1 MAPAMAT
8 EVGRAPVA
16 APYRISLRSRI
27 YGLGTIYAKTMRD
40 SRLAFIV
47 AAGLMGGIMLAV
59 SAAITKAYPTA
70 ASRVELSSL
79 ATSVSGAAS
88 GLTGKAVNLGTMGGY
103 VQWKYG
109 PFFMI
114 VAAIWSLLALSGTL
128 AGEAHG
134 GSLEFVATSPFGKR
148 RIALEKVAA
157 HLTALT
163 LAVAIVGFAAWLAG
177 AAFATLPGDAI
188 PVQAAVGYALW
199 LGLVTVF
206 FGGLAFALAQFFGR
220 AVGAGAAGFVLI
232 AGWLL
237 QGYAATVP
245 AFTPFALLTPWSWT
259 AGHLPLAGQYNWP
272 SLIPTAI
279 AAAAFVTVGVEAFA
293 RRDVGAQQAVRTPRL
308 PRSLRGLSGPM
319 GRSIGE
325 RLSLTLAWSLGLGVF
340 TIAMAAISKSL
351 ADDVAK
357 SPDLLKTFAQ
367 IFPAFDIT
375 TAGGFLQLM
384 IQLEYIVIGFAA
396 ATLVSGWASDETSGR
411 LEMLLST
418 PLARPR
424 WAIFSVLGVYVVIAV
439 MTAIMAVCVGM
450 GAAAAGSDALTPM
463 AGSIVLGLYA
473 AALAGVGFAVG
484 GRKSSIA
491 AEVVALVV
499 VLTYLIDLLSPA
511 LSLPD
516 WLHQLALTSHL
527 GQPMVGHW
535 DPAGVVAC
543 LVLAAGGLLVGGL
556 GIRSRDVAR

>member
-1 MAPAMAT
+1 MAT
-8 EVGRAPVA
+8 EAGRAPLA
-16 APYRISLRSRI
+16 APYRISLRSRF
-27 YGLGTIYAKTMRD
+27 YGLGSIYAKTMRD

-47 AAGLMGGIMLAV
+47 AAGLMGGIMLVV

-70 ASRVELSSL
+70 ESRVELASL
-79 ATSVSGAAS
+79 ATSLGAAS
-88 GLTGKAVNLGTMGGY
+88 GIAGKAVNVGTMGGY

-109 PFFMI
+109 SFFLLI
-114 VAAIWSLLALSGTL
+114 AAIWSIMALSGTL
-128 AGEAHG
+128 ASEARG
-134 GSLEFVATSPFGKR
+134 GSLDFVAASPFGKR
-148 RIALEKVAA
+148 RIALEKVTA
-157 HLTALT
+157 HLTAMTLT
-163 LAVAIVGFAAWLAG
+163 VVIVGFAAWLAG

-199 LGLVTVF
+199 LGLVALF

-220 AVGAGAAGFVLI
+220 AVGAGVAGFALF
-232 AGWLL
+232 AGWIL

-245 AFTPFALLTPWSWT
+245 AFTPLALLTPCAWT
-259 AGHLPLAGQYNWP
+259 ADHLPLAGQYNWP
-272 SLIPTAI
+272 SLVPTAI
-279 AAAAFVTVGVEAFA
+279 ATAALLAIGVEAFA
-293 RRDVGAQQAVRTPRL
+293 RRDVGAQQAVRTSWL
-308 PRSLRGLSGPM
+308 PRPLRGLRGPI

-325 RLSLTLAWSLGLGVF
+325 RLPLTLAWGLGLGIF
-340 TIAMAAISKSL
+340 TLAMAAISKGL

-357 SPDLLKTFAQ
+357 SPDLLKTFGQ
-367 IFPAFDIT
+367 IFPGFPIT

-384 IQLEYIVIGFAA
+384 IQLEYIVVGFAA

-411 LEMLLST
+411 LEMILST

-424 WAIFSVLGVYVVIAV
+424 WAILSGLGVYAVIVV
-439 MTAIMAVCVGM
+439 MTAIVAACVGM

-463 AGSIVLGLYA
+463 AGTIALGLYA

-484 GRKSSIA
+484 GWRTSIA

-499 VLTYLIDLLSPA
+499 VATYLIDLLAPA

-516 WLHQLALTSHL
+516 WFHQLALTSHL

-535 DPAGVVAC
+535 DAFGVVAC
-543 LVLAAGGLLVGGL
+543 LVIAVVGLAVGGW
-556 GIRSRDVAR
+556 GMRRRDVGL

>member
-1 MAPAMAT
+1 MAT

-16 APYRISLRSRI
+16 APWHISLRSRF
-27 YGLGTIYAKTMRD
+27 YGLGSIYAKTMRD

-47 AAGLMGGIMLAV
+47 AAGLMGGIMLVV

-70 ASRVELSSL
+70 ESRVELASL
-79 ATSVSGAAS
+79 ATSVSGVAS
-88 GLTGKAVNLGTMGGY
+88 GIAGKAVNIGSMGGY

-109 PFFMI
+109 PLFLF
-114 VAAIWSLLALSGTL
+114 VAAIWSMLALSSTL

-134 GSLEFVATSPFGKR
+134 GSLEFVAASPFGKR
-148 RIALEKVAA
+148 RIALEKVGA
-157 HLTALT
+157 HLTAMT
-163 LAVAIVGFAAWLAG
+163 LAMVILGFAAWLAG
-177 AAFATLPGDAI
+177 AAFATLPEDAI

-199 LGLVTVF
+199 VGLAGLF

-220 AVGAGAAGFVLI
+220 AVGAGVAGFALI

-245 AFTPFALLTPWSWT
+245 AFTPFALLTPLAWT
-259 AGHLPLAGQYNWP
+259 ADHLPLAGQYNWP

-279 AAAAFVTVGVEAFA
+279 AAAALLAIGVEAFA
-293 RRDVGAQQAVRTPRL
+293 RRDIGAHQAVRTPRL
-308 PRSLRGLSGPM
+308 PRPLRGLHGPI

-325 RLSLTLAWSLGLGVF
+325 RLPLALAWSLGLGVV
-340 TIAMAAISKSL
+340 TLAMAAISKAL

-357 SPDLLKTFAQ
+357 SPDLLKTFSQ
-367 IFPAFDIT
+367 IFPGFGIT

-384 IQLEYIVIGFAA
+384 IQLEYIVVGFAA

-411 LEMLLST
+411 FEMLLST

-424 WAIFSVLGVYVVIAV
+424 WAILSGLGVYGSIIV
-439 MTAIMAVCVGM
+439 MTAIMAACVGI

-463 AGSIVLGLYA
+463 AGTIVLGLYA

-484 GRKSSIA
+484 GWRTSIA
-491 AEVVALVV
+491 AETVAIVVVA
-499 VLTYLIDLLSPA
+499 TYLIDLLAPA

-516 WLHQLALTSHL
+516 WFHQLALTSHL
-527 GQPMVGHW
+527 GQPMVGSW
-535 DPAGVVAC
+535 DLTGVVAC
-543 LVLAAGGLLVGGL
+543 LVLAAVGLLIGGWGL
-556 GIRSRDVAR
+556 RSRDVGR

>member
-1 MAPAMAT
+1 MAA
-8 EVGRAPVA
+8 ELGRAPLA
-16 APYRISLRSRI
+16 TPYHISLRSRF
-27 YGLGTIYAKTMRD
+27 YGLGSVYAKTMRD

-47 AAGLMGGIMLAV
+47 AAGLMSGLMLAV

-70 ASRVELSSL
+70 DSRVQLASL
-79 ATSVSGAAS
+79 ATSVSGVAS
-88 GLTGKAVNLGTMGGY
+88 GIAGKAVNVGTMGGY

-109 PFFMI
+109 PLFLWI
-114 VAAIWSLLALSGTL
+114 VAIWSMMALSGTL
-128 AGEAHG
+128 ASEAHG
-134 GSLEFVATSPFGKR
+134 GSLDFVAASPFGKR

-157 HLTALT
+157 HLTAVT
-163 LAVAIVGFAAWLAG
+163 LAVAILGLATWVAG

-188 PVQAAVGYALW
+188 PVQAAVGFALW
-199 LGLVTVF
+199 VGLAGLF

-220 AVGAGAAGFVLI
+220 AVGAGVAGFALI

-237 QGYAATVP
+237 QNYAATVP
-245 AFTPFALLTPWSWT
+245 AFTPFALLTPVAWT
-259 AGHLPLAGQYNWP
+259 ADHLPLAGQYNWP
-272 SLIPTAI
+272 SLVPTAI
-279 AAAAFVTVGVEAFA
+279 AAAAMLVIGVEAFA

-308 PRSLRGLSGPM
+308 PRPLRGLRGPI

-325 RLSLTLAWSLGLGVF
+325 RLPLTLAWSLGLGIF
-340 TIAMAAISKSL
+340 TLAMAAISKAL

-357 SPDLLKTFAQ
+357 SPDLLKTFSQ
-367 IFPAFDIT
+367 VFPGFGIT

-384 IQLEYIVIGFAA
+384 IQLEYIVVGFAA

-424 WAIFSVLGVYVVIAV
+424 WAISSGLGVYAAIVV
-439 MTAIMAVCVGM
+439 MTAIMAVCVGL

-463 AGSIVLGLYA
+463 AGTIALGLYA

-484 GRKSSIA
+484 GWRTSIA
-491 AEVVALVV
+491 GEIVALVV
-499 VLTYLIDLLSPA
+499 VATYLIDLIAPA
-511 LSLPD
+511 LQLPD
-516 WLHQLALTSHL
+516 WVHQLALTAHL

-535 DPAGVVAC
+535 DAVGVVAC
-543 LVLAAGGLLVGGL
+543 LVIAAAGLSLGGW
-556 GIRSRDVAR
+556 GMRRRDVAG